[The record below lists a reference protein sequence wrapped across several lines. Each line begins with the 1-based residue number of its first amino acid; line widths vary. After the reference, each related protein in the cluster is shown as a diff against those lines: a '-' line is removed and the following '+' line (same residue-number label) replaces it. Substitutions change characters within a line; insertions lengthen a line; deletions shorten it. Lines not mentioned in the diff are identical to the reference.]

1 MDKLYK
7 FIKNKIHKDMFH
19 YSDYYNI
26 FNKENAIDYFL
37 VKIDNESLA
46 INSQKAYEE
55 EKEKNELLSKKLL
68 KVPSER
74 NINKKM
80 NSDKALLCLK
90 EDILLSNKYLA
101 NNEDNYI
108 AGALVIKCKDKI
120 SILVSGYD
128 KKYQS
133 FSPNYFL
140 FYKILMNYKNNY
152 KFASLGGVSGNFS
165 KESKYYG
172 LDSFK
177 MGFKPDIYEYI
188 GEFDL
193 ILNKINYYFLNK
205 KNLVEKEFQKNKY
218 LK

>member
-1 MDKLYK
+1 
-7 FIKNKIHKDMFH
+7 MFH

-80 NSDKALLCLK
+80 NSDKTLLCLK

-108 AGALVIKCKDKI
+108 AGALVVKCKDKI
-120 SILVSGYD
+120 SI
-128 KKYQS
+128 
-133 FSPNYFL
+133 FSKFPFL
-140 FYKILMNYKNNY
+140 FLNNPTDIFYIYLLIHLIYHSLHQSSIVLLKSNIYHSIL
-152 KFASLGGVSGNFS
+152 
-165 KESKYYG
+165 
-172 LDSFK
+172 
-177 MGFKPDIYEYI
+177 
-188 GEFDL
+188 
-193 ILNKINYYFLNK
+193 
-205 KNLVEKEFQKNKY
+205 
-218 LK
+218 